1 MSVFSTI
8 EPVRYGGPGSMNPLE
23 YRWYQPDRMV
33 AGRRMVDHMRW
44 AVCYWHSFSWPG
56 ADVFGAGTLPRPWLA
71 GPVDQAAAEQRLA
84 AAFDFFERLGAPFFC
99 FHDVDV
105 AAQSDTLRGLLE
117 NVNRIEPM
125 IAERMSAGGVR
136 LLWGTANLFGHPRY
150 AAGAAT
156 NPDPDVFACAAAQV
170 RACLEMTH
178 RLGGENYVLWGGR
191 EGYDTLLNTDLA
203 QEAQQ
208 MARFLH
214 LVVDHKHRIGFK
226 GTILI
231 EPKPHEPAK
240 HQYDRDAAT
249 CAAFLQKFGLEGEVR
264 LNIEANHATL
274 AGNSFEHEV
283 ATAIAY
289 GLFGSIDI
297 NRGDPQNGWDTD
309 QFHDDPKELALV
321 WRHILRA
328 GGLTTGGFNFDAK
341 LRRQSVDPE
350 DLYIAHIGGVD
361 TVARGLLAADAMMQ
375 DGAIDRLVAE
385 RYAGWGREPGRGI
398 LSGHHT
404 LAEIADAALA
414 RKQEPQP
421 KSGKQEMLETL
432 VNRYVQD
439 S

>member
-1 MSVFSTI
+1 
-8 EPVRYGGPGSMNPLE
+8 
-23 YRWYQPDRMV
+23 
-33 AGRRMVDHMRW
+33 
-44 AVCYWHSFSWPG
+44 
-56 ADVFGAGTLPRPWLA
+56 
-71 GPVDQAAAEQRLA
+71 
-84 AAFDFFERLGAPFFC
+84 
-99 FHDVDV
+99 
-105 AAQSDTLRGLLE
+105 
-117 NVNRIEPM
+117 
-125 IAERMSAGGVR
+125 
-136 LLWGTANLFGHPRY
+136 
-150 AAGAAT
+150 
-156 NPDPDVFACAAAQV
+156 
-170 RACLEMTH
+170 
-178 RLGGENYVLWGGR
+178 
-191 EGYDTLLNTDLA
+191 
-203 QEAQQ
+203 
-208 MARFLH
+208 
-214 LVVDHKHRIGFK
+214 VVDHKHRIGFK

-274 AGNSFEHEV
+274 AGNCFEHEV

-404 LAEIADAALA
+404 LAGIADAALA